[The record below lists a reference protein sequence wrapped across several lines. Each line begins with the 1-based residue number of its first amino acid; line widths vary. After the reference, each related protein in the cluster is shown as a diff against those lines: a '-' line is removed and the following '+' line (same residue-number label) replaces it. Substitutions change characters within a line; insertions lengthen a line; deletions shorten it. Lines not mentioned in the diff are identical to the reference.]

1 MGINM
6 ERSMNAELAE
16 GATDGVVRKK
26 TGGMRGGRV
35 DPSNNDNHAHLVG
48 EGAGIIEGEWFES
61 AYLQG
66 IVRQP

>member
-6 ERSMNAELAE
+6 ERSMNADLAE

-35 DPSNNDNHAHLVG
+35 EPINDANHAHLVG
-48 EGAGIIEGEWFES
+48 EGAGIIEGEWFEQT
-61 AYLQG
+61 YLEG
-66 IVRQP
+66 EVRRP